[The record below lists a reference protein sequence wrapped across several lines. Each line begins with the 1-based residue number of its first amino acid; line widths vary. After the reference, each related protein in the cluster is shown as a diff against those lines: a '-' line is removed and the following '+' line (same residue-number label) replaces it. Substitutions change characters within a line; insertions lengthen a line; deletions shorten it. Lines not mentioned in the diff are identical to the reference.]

1 MFPQLSPFQGGN
13 HHPPATR
20 GRVIVHQMPTSAL
33 AYPVT
38 VAPCL
43 RFSGRQPSEVEFVLQ
58 RGPSLREDS
67 LSPFVTR
74 HTADSGAPVT
84 SLPKGEEKIWSEE
97 STRNRPQIILPLKQ
111 GARGYPASLP
121 RPCARRHGQGPGR
134 LLCFGSSN
142 SLSKDPRH
150 LYASASKSCAH

>member
-1 MFPQLSPFQGGN
+1 MQLWFLF
-13 HHPPATR
+13 H